1 MYKEPHNLMIAYD
14 GSATTRKAV
23 EMVAASPLFKGLTCH
38 LVMVNNDAKGSTEQ
52 LNWAKEVLISA
63 GFDVKCW

>member
-1 MYKEPHNLMIAYD
+1 MIAYD